1 LLIDQRHERRVIT
14 SVVQGPGSAIVFYLR
29 QGFRA
34 TGEVHEGELVLKLDL
49 PNQAGA

>member
-1 LLIDQRHERRVIT
+1 MIT
-14 SVVQGPGSAIVFYLR
+14 SVAQGPGSAIVFYLR

-34 TGEVHEGELVLKLDL
+34 TGEGHESELVLKLDL